1 MPNFTLREWLFIIVI
16 IGLLVSK
23 YFDATMI
30 QRQQAA
36 MQKAIISLRG
46 ASEVMQRQNETLE
59 KQNNLIRQ
67 LRQNNAR
74 LSPDV

>member
-23 YFDATMI
+23 YFDVTMI

-36 MQKAIISLRG
+36 MQEAITSLKG
-46 ASEVMQRQNETLE
+46 AAEVMRRQNETLE
-59 KQNNLIRQ
+59 MQNDLIKR
-67 LRQNNAR
+67 LRQNNTR